1 MNNPVNRFKA
11 ALADGRPQVGLWS
24 VLANAYT
31 TEIVAGAGFDWLMLD
46 AEHAP
51 NDVSSILAQLQA
63 TQASPTS
70 IVVRPAWND
79 TVLIKRYL
87 DLGAQTLLIPYVQT
101 AEEAARAV
109 AATRYPPDGVRGVGG
124 STVRATR
131 FGRIGNYAREAA
143 AQLCVLVQI
152 ETRMGLDNLEA
163 IAAVP
168 GVDGVFIGPADLAA
182 SLGHMGKAGHPEVRG
197 AVDAAIGRL
206 ARCGKSAGLLMV
218 DEPSAQRYFEMGAR
232 FVAVGIDAVML
243 ARASEALAG
252 RFSGAPQSG
261 DASRAFSY

>member
-168 GVDGVFIGPADLAA
+168 GVDGVFIGPADLWRQASDTWAKRATPKCAAPSMPRLAA
-182 SLGHMGKAGHPEVRG
+182 SRV
-197 AVDAAIGRL
+197 AANR
-206 ARCGKSAGLLMV
+206 RDC
-218 DEPSAQRYFEMGAR
+218 
-232 FVAVGIDAVML
+232 
-243 ARASEALAG
+243 
-252 RFSGAPQSG
+252 
-261 DASRAFSY
+261 